1 MPALILHLIA
11 FKDPSLDPTTF
22 VDKLKTS
29 PGVHVVLA
37 SRPRHIVVRPSA
49 LDTNPL
55 TTQRW
60 DVMLLLQQTQPSSS
74 SSSSGS
80 PIPPQLQSAISAEYR
95 VLAGIPSKLLSTY
108 PERDAKL
115 KQRAPPPLT
124 GSLDEIRRSSKES
137 SQNLEVSP
145 ELLAFMDQLSVD
157 HDKPVTMLNLLHF
170 HHPDGKKN
178 YFQYG
183 QVRLWSTLL
192 LTMR

>member
-1 MPALILHLIA
+1 MPALTLHLIS
-11 FKDPSLDPTTF
+11 FKDPSLDPTAF
-22 VDKLKTS
+22 VNKLKAS
-29 PGVHVVLA
+29 PGVHVVVA

-49 LDTNPL
+49 LDANLL

-60 DVMLLLQQTQPSSS
+60 DVMLLLQQTQS

-80 PIPPQLQSAISAEYR
+80 PIPAQLQSALSAEYR
-95 VLAGIPSKLLSTY
+95 ILAGIPSKLLTTF

-115 KQRAPPPLT
+115 KQQAQPPLT
-124 GSLDEIRRSSKES
+124 GSLDEIRRSSKET

-178 YFQYG
+178 YFNYG
-183 QVRLWSTLL
+183 QVGCIPLYVLRRT
-192 LTMR
+192 TVY

>member
-1 MPALILHLIA
+1 MPALTLHLIS

-22 VDKLKTS
+22 VDKLKAS
-29 PGVHVVLA
+29 PGVNVVVA

-49 LDTNPL
+49 LDVNPL

-60 DVMLLLQQTQPSSS
+60 DIMLLLQQTQGSSA
-74 SSSSGS
+74 SGS
-80 PIPPQLQSAISAEYR
+80 PIPPELQPAISAEYR
-95 VLAGIPSKLLSTY
+95 ILAGIPSKLLSTY

-115 KQRAPPPLT
+115 KQRAQPPLT
-124 GSLDEIRRSSKES
+124 GSLDQIRRSSKET

-145 ELLAFMDQLSVD
+145 ELLAFMDQLSVE

-170 HHPDGKKN
+170 HHPGGKQN

-183 QVRLWSTLL
+183 QVGLVLL
-192 LTMR
+192 VYSK